1 MYSKNDDY
9 WKRVKLGELSTLFS
23 GGTPSTRVSEYWDGN
38 IPWLSSG
45 ETRSSYI
52 TTTER
57 KITPQGVSE
66 SSTKLA
72 KCCDVVVASAGQ
84 GTTRGQASFCKID
97 TYINQS
103 IVAIRADKTQLDP
116 HFLYFNLKN
125 RYQELRNISD
135 SHSSRGS
142 LTTKLLSNLEIPLPG
157 IDKQKAIVRILS
169 SLDDKI
175 ELNRQMNET
184 LEQIAQT
191 IFKRWFIDYEF
202 PDENGNPYKSS
213 GGEMVESEFG
223 EIPKNWEVRKLKEIT
238 SNIQYGLTQSASKEN
253 IGPKFLRITD
263 IQNGVVEWDQV
274 PYCKVSSND
283 WNKYKII
290 DGDIFIARTG
300 ASTGENAFIL
310 DPPES
315 VFASYLI
322 RLQFKKKELGFYSG
336 QFLRTSIYSE
346 YIKNCLSGSAQ
357 PNANAQ
363 VLTDVKVAL
372 PCIEILERYTG
383 LVEPLKRLIVNYRK
397 QSERLSEIRDS
408 LLPKLMSGKI
418 RITQNVR

>member
-72 KCCDVVVASAGQ
+72 KCSDVVVASAGQ

-157 IDKQKAIVRILS
+157 IDEQKAIARILS
-169 SLDDKI
+169 SLDNKI
-175 ELNRQMNET
+175 ELNRQMNGT
-184 LEQIAQT
+184 LEQIAQAL
-191 IFKRWFIDYEF
+191 FKRWFIDFEF

-213 GGEMVESEFG
+213 GGEMVESELG
-223 EIPKNWEVRKLKEIT
+223 EIPLLWQIKTIEEVASVKGGGTPRTNNEQYWKEGQINWATPKDLSGLQFPILLNTERLIT
-238 SNIQYGLTQSASKEN
+238 SDGLASITSELLPPDTLLLSSRAP
-253 IGPKFLRITD
+253 IGYLAIAKVLTAINQGIIAVICNKGISHLFMLNWLKFNL
-263 IQNGVVEWDQV
+263 
-274 PYCKVSSND
+274 
-283 WNKYKII
+283 
-290 DGDIFIARTG
+290 
-300 ASTGENAFIL
+300 
-310 DPPES
+310 
-315 VFASYLI
+315 
-322 RLQFKKKELGFYSG
+322 
-336 QFLRTSIYSE
+336 E
-346 YIKNCLSGSAQ
+346 YIKSVANGSTFMEVSKSNFRTLKIII
-357 PNANAQ
+357 PDVR
-363 VLTDVKVAL
+363 VLELFESTVKGIYAL
-372 PCIEILERYTG
+372 MTNNDINTTE
-383 LVEPLKRLIVNYRK
+383 LKRV
-397 QSERLSEIRDS
+397 RDS
-408 LLPKLMSGKI
+408 LLPKLMSRRI
-418 RITQNVR
+418 RV